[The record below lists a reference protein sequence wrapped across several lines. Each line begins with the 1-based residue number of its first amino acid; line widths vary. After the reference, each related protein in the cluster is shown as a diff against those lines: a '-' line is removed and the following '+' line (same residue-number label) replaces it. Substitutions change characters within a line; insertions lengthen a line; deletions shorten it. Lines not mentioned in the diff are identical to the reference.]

1 MKNFTIALLL
11 SFTTFQTFS
20 QLPCYTDEMHQEIF
34 DSNPG
39 IHQKIITNYNE
50 LEAFTQQ
57 YIVNH
62 HSDNFQR
69 GAVLYTIPIV
79 FHVIHNY
86 GPENISDA
94 QILDQLRIINEDY
107 QKRNAD
113 TANTI
118 TTFKSIAA
126 DCQIEF
132 RLAQLDPNGNCTSG
146 ITRHVDSS
154 TYIGDHSVKDIVHW
168 DPTKYLNVY
177 ICAAAAGLAGH
188 SLMPATADTIPN
200 WDGIVIQHSYVG
212 DIGTSN
218 PNRSV
223 VLTHEIGHYLNLFHT
238 WGGNNVPGFPY
249 LPVGDAGN
257 CSYDDAVNDT
267 PNTIGWSNCNL
278 NGQSCSSLDNIQ
290 NFMEYAYCPTMFTT
304 GQKLRMHAALNSS
317 VAGRNNL
324 WSNTNLTATGVD
336 GNDHL
341 CVVQFDVSKEKV
353 CTGEL
358 VTYYDN
364 SLHGVISRTW
374 YFDGGTPATS
384 TDSIP
389 VVSYANAG
397 IYNVK
402 LVVNN
407 NSTSDSLIINNFI
420 EVFEDS
426 MRPYFLVEDFEAFQN
441 LGQSYWFANNP
452 DDSVTFELS
461 TNAGYNSSHS
471 VLLNNYI
478 NPAGRADELISRPV
492 NLTGTSA
499 LELNFKYAFAKK
511 HPTNSDKLQVY
522 VSNDCGSTWDIKKNI
537 YANTLNTVTDTLS
550 TPFAPTSI
558 IEWNT
563 STVTNIT
570 SAYWTHDF
578 MVKFVFVSD
587 GGNNLYLDNIN
598 LLNPAQVGIPENN
611 KPESVVYPNPSFGK
625 VTIQASYQIRLIKVY
640 DLQGKIVYQINPNS
654 KQVNID
660 LSTLSNSLYQ
670 IQLFGEETIENKK
683 LYLVDKK

>member
-1 MKNFTIALLL
+1 MKKAVLISIVLFFTLQSSA
-11 SFTTFQTFS
+11 
-20 QLPCYTDEMHQEIF
+20 QLPCYTDEIHQQIF
-34 DSNPG
+34 ESNPG
-39 IHQKIITNYNE
+39 IHQKIIDNYNQ
-50 LEAFTQQ
+50 LEAYTQQ
-57 YIVNH
+57 YISNH
-62 HSDNFQR
+62 HSDNFQK

-113 TANTI
+113 TVNIVTA
-118 TTFKSIAA
+118 FKSIAA

-132 RLAQLDPNGNCTSG
+132 KLAQLDPNGNCTSG

-154 TYIGDHSVKDIVHW
+154 TYIGDHSVKSIVHW

-188 SLMPATADTIPN
+188 SLMPATADTIPQ

-212 DIGTSN
+212 DIGTGAPS
-218 PNRSV
+218 RSV

-257 CSYDDAVNDT
+257 CAYDDAVNDT
-267 PNTIGWSNCNL
+267 PNTIGWSTCNL
-278 NGQSCSSLDNIQ
+278 SGQSCSSLDNIQ
-290 NFMEYAYCPTMFTT
+290 NFMEYAYCPAMFTT
-304 GQKLRMHAALNSS
+304 GQKLRIHAALNSS
-317 VAGRNNL
+317 IANRNNL

-341 CVVQFDVSKEKV
+341 CVIQFDASKEKV
-353 CTGEL
+353 CTGEP

-364 SLHGVISRTW
+364 SLHGVINRTW
-374 YFDGGTPATS
+374 YFDGGTPAIS

-389 VVSYANAG
+389 VVSYTTPG
-397 IYNVK
+397 TYNVK
-402 LVVNN
+402 LVVSNN
-407 NSTSDSLIINNFI
+407 NTSDSITTNGFI

-426 MRPYFLVEDFEAFQN
+426 MRPYFLVEDFEAIQN
-441 LGQSYWFANNP
+441 LGQSYWFTKNS

-461 TNAGYNSSHS
+461 TSVGYNSSHS
-471 VLLNNYI
+471 VLLNNFI
-478 NPAGRADELISRPV
+478 NPVGRTDELISRPV
-492 NLTGTSA
+492 DLTGTTA

-511 HPTNSDKLQVY
+511 HSSDFDKLQIY
-522 VSNDCGSTWDIKKNI
+522 VSNDCGTTWDIKKNI
-537 YANTLNTVTDTLS
+537 YASTLATVTDTITTS
-550 TPFAPTSI
+550 FAPTSSV
-558 IEWNT
+558 EWNT

-598 LLNPAQVGIPENN
+598 LLNPAQVGIQEKN
-611 KPESVVYPNPSFGK
+611 KPESVVYPNPSSGK
-625 VTIQASYQIRLIKVY
+625 VTIQTSYQIRIIKIY

-654 KQVNID
+654 NLVNLD
-660 LSTLSNSLYQ
+660 LSNLSNSLYQ
-670 IQLFGEETIENKK
+670 IQLFGEKAVENKK
-683 LYLVDKK
+683 IYLVDKK